1 MAEEATKDFFISYN
15 KADRGW
21 AEWIA
26 WQLEAEGYST
36 ILQAWDFRPGGNF
49 ILEMDHATMVATRT
63 IAVLSPDYLDAL
75 YTKPEWAEAFRQDP
89 TGKDGKLLPVRVRT
103 CTLKGLLAAI
113 GYIDLVGRNN
123 ALAAQNALLAG
134 VRRSRAIPSTA
145 PIFPG
150 DASPQPPE
158 PPPAFPGNW
167 PLVWNV
173 PYRRNRFF
181 TGRETLL
188 TTLHEQLTGKKAV
201 ALTQTLAIH
210 GLGGI
215 GKTQTAVEYAY
226 RYQQRYQA
234 VFWVRA
240 AALDTLCSDYVSM
253 AGLLHLAEKDDQDQI
268 RILHVVKQ
276 WLSRQ
281 KEWLLILDNADDL
294 EIIPDY
300 LPAGE
305 NGHILLTTRD
315 PSVQGMAQGIEVEQM
330 DVQEGIDLLLRRA
343 RMLTPETPLEA
354 AHHDDREAAERIVT
368 AMGGVPLA
376 IDQAAAYIEQT
387 RCGLS
392 GYLQLYQQHRADLL
406 RWKRRV
412 PSDYPRTV
420 AATWAVSFEQ
430 VEQRNPAATDLLRLC
445 AFLDPDGIPEDLLQE
460 GASELGPDLQS
471 LVEDA
476 FRWNEAMDLLRS
488 FSLIRRLVESKS
500 LAMHRLVQVVLKDRL
515 DSPTQQQWAERV
527 VRLVN
532 AAFPEVSFQTW
543 EQCKQYLPQ
552 VFICLDHL
560 NQHGIQTPE
569 AASLL
574 HRAGWYLN
582 EHARNTEAEPL
593 YQRALAIYEKTRG
606 PEHPDT
612 SATLY
617 NLAQLYK
624 QQGRYQEAEPLI
636 QRSVAID
643 EKCFGPEH
651 LEVAVDLENYADLLE
666 RMQRTE
672 EAAQLK
678 ARIQAIRA
686 KQSS

>member
-1 MAEEATKDFFISYN
+1 M
-15 KADRGW
+15 
-21 AEWIA
+21 
-26 WQLEAEGYST
+26 
-36 ILQAWDFRPGGNF
+36 
-49 ILEMDHATMVATRT
+49 
-63 IAVLSPDYLDAL
+63 
-75 YTKPEWAEAFRQDP
+75 
-89 TGKDGKLLPVRVRT
+89 
-103 CTLKGLLAAI
+103 
-113 GYIDLVGRNN
+113 
-123 ALAAQNALLAG
+123 
-134 VRRSRAIPSTA
+134 
-145 PIFPG
+145 
-150 DASPQPPE
+150 
-158 PPPAFPGNW
+158 
-167 PLVWNV
+167 
-173 PYRRNRFF
+173 
-181 TGRETLL
+181 
-188 TTLHEQLTGKKAV
+188 
-201 ALTQTLAIH
+201 
-210 GLGGI
+210 
-215 GKTQTAVEYAY
+215 
-226 RYQQRYQA
+226 
-234 VFWVRA
+234 
-240 AALDTLCSDYVSM
+240 
-253 AGLLHLAEKDDQDQI
+253 
-268 RILHVVKQ
+268 
-276 WLSRQ
+276 
-281 KEWLLILDNADDL
+281 
-294 EIIPDY
+294 
-300 LPAGE
+300 
-305 NGHILLTTRD
+305 
-315 PSVQGMAQGIEVEQM
+315 
-330 DVQEGIDLLLRRA
+330 
-343 RMLTPETPLEA
+343 
-354 AHHDDREAAERIVT
+354 
-368 AMGGVPLA
+368 
-376 IDQAAAYIEQT
+376 
-387 RCGLS
+387 
-392 GYLQLYQQHRADLL
+392 
-406 RWKRRV
+406 
-412 PSDYPRTV
+412 
-420 AATWAVSFEQ
+420 
-430 VEQRNPAATDLLRLC
+430 
-445 AFLDPDGIPEDLLQE
+445 
-460 GASELGPDLQS
+460 QS